1 MQQKSNMRS
10 PTRRKVSAHP
20 FVVLVEAEDLPV
32 VVRVVAVV
40 GAQAD
45 RGRDADLVD
54 GLGVVLAECGR
65 WMNCVGDVVDLD
77 AGLAEGLLG
86 LHPGVVVEAEMNCKY

>member
-1 MQQKSNMRS
+1 M
-10 PTRRKVSAHP
+10 PELTP
-20 FVVLVEAEDLPV
+20 I
-32 VVRVVAVV
+32 VVAT
-40 GAQAD
+40 QTW
-45 RGRDADLVD
+45 VD

-86 LHPGVVVEAEMNCKY
+86 LHPGVVVEAEMNCKYWIQIRSVLQLR